1 MSPPAAWL
9 RLACC
14 GWLASQGPEPP
25 TTATVLA
32 RLAGAFRSGQTE
44 PLRELASV
52 TGRVHVDLEGTLPV
66 RGAYGPGQLAAVFAR
81 VFAGCE
87 TRSFQY
93 LPDGGRASDTSAFAR
108 ARWVKRAR
116 GEQRDVEQTLTFTFA
131 LEDGAWRLVEIRAS
145 R

>member
-1 MSPPAAWL
+1 MGLPAAWVGW
-9 RLACC
+9 ACC
-14 GWLASQGPEPP
+14 GWLASQSPEPP

-32 RLAGAFRSGQTE
+32 RLASAFRSGQTE

-52 TGRVHVDLEGTLPV
+52 AARVHVDLEGARPV

-81 VFAGCE
+81 VFADCE

-93 LPDGGRASDTSAFAR
+93 FPDAQRTSGTSAFAR
-108 ARWVKRAR
+108 ASWVRRAK
-116 GEQRDVEQTLTFTFA
+116 GEQRNVEQTLTFAFA